1 MDTWLSPAFAEWSLI
16 PALEQVQCPTLV
28 LHGEKD
34 EYGSHRQ
41 PERIARYTQGP
52 AHCEMLPGIGHIPH
66 REAEAVVV
74 EFARQFIAR
83 LAY

>member
-1 MDTWLSPAFAEWSLI
+1 
-16 PALEQVQCPTLV
+16 V

-52 AHCEMLPGIGHIPH
+52 AHCEMLPGIGHVPH

-74 EFARQFIAR
+74 EFIRQFIFR
-83 LAY
+83 LDD